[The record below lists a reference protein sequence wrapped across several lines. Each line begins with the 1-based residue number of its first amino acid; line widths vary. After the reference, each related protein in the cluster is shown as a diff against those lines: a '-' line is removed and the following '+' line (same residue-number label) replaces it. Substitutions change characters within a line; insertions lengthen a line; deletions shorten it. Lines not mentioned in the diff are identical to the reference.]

1 MTITLYGM
9 NGYREKY
16 IAGSTPELENIIKN
30 NKSYGEFMIN
40 AALLGIT
47 WGRIVSN
54 RSINYFFQRKAFQIL
69 GGLLSVSGKSKEKKK
84 VPVDDIIASALYWFG
99 EDRMNLEGLKFL
111 LKAYA
116 ESGIEYPEKRLSR
129 IVTKIGFENFL
140 YGSSVDFMTISGKKT
155 EKGDNAFFDHY
166 KCHGYEF
173 KTIDDLVE
181 TFETL
186 FPNGN
191 IVSKRLNTWTD
202 DRDGNTYRTV
212 RIKDTEWLATPIKFG
227 MDEDGM
233 IDRVEGYDRLK
244 DIIPYGWRLPSFDEA
259 VDLWPMKLNRWGGC
273 LSTAAL
279 IDKNSGWK
287 TNSSDFAMMD
297 GTRDEE
303 LGASGFAIPATHVGE
318 TRRDTV
324 CTFFLVREG
333 KVEPRYLSLLT
344 TEYPHRV
351 DIFGSKLTKEDHEKI
366 FSRACVLLCRTV
378 DIPGAL
384 Y

>member
-1 MTITLYGM
+1 MTITLYDM
-9 NGYREKY
+9 SKFREKY
-16 IAGSTPELENIIKN
+16 IASSTPELEHIIKN

-40 AALLGIT
+40 AALLGIP
-47 WGRIVSN
+47 WGRIVSD
-54 RSINYFFQRKAFQIL
+54 RSIKYFFQYKAFRIL
-69 GGLLSVSGKSKEKKK
+69 GGLLSVSGNSKERKK
-84 VPVDDIIASALYWFG
+84 VPVDDIIANALYMFG
-99 EDRMNLEGLKFL
+99 EDRLGLEGLKFL

-140 YGSSVDFMTISGKKT
+140 FGSSVDFITISCKKKNGNNT
-155 EKGDNAFFDHY
+155 FFNHY

-173 KTIDDLVE
+173 RTIDDLVE

-191 IVSKRLNTWTD
+191 IISKRLNTWTD
-202 DRDGNTYRTV
+202 DRDGNVYRTV

-227 MDEDGM
+227 MDEDGT
-233 IDRVEGYDRLK
+233 IDRIEGYDRLK
-244 DIIPYGWRLPSFDEA
+244 DIIPYGWRLPTLNET
-259 VDLWPMKLNRWGGC
+259 VDIWPMKLNRWGGY

-303 LGASGFAIPATHVGE
+303 LGASGFAIPTTHVGQ

-324 CTFFLVREG
+324 CTFFLVIDG
-333 KVEPRYLSLLT
+333 KVESRYLSLLT
-344 TEYPHRV
+344 TERPNRP
-351 DIFGSKLTKEDHEKI
+351 DTFDSNLTKEDREKI
-366 FSRACVLLCRTV
+366 FSRACVLLYRTV
-378 DIPGAL
+378 DNTGAL

>member
-1 MTITLYGM
+1 MTITLYNMGD
-9 NGYREKY
+9 YREKY
-16 IAGSTPELENIIKN
+16 TAKSTHELEYIIKN

-40 AALLGIT
+40 ATLLGIP
-47 WGRIVSN
+47 WGRIVSD
-54 RSINYFFQRKAFQIL
+54 RSINYFFQCKAFNIL

-84 VPVDDIIASALYWFG
+84 VPVDDIIASALYMFG
-99 EDRMNLEGLKFL
+99 EDRLGLEGLKLL

-116 ESGIEYPEKRLSR
+116 ESGVKNPEKRLSR

-140 YGSSVDFMTISGKKT
+140 YGSSVDFLTISGKKN
-155 EKGDNAFFDHY
+155 EKGGNALFNHY
-166 KCHGYEF
+166 ECHGYEF
-173 KTIDDLVE
+173 RTIDDLVE

-202 DRDGNTYRTV
+202 DRDGNIYKTV
-212 RIKDTEWLATPIKFG
+212 RVKDTEWLATPIKFG
-227 MDEDGM
+227 MDEDGT
-233 IDRVEGYDRLK
+233 IDRIEGYDHLK
-244 DIIPYGWRLPSFDEA
+244 DIIPRGWRLPTFNEV
-259 VDLWPMKLNRWGGC
+259 VDVWPMKLNRWGGY
-273 LSTAAL
+273 LSTAAI

-303 LGASGFAIPATHVGE
+303 LGASGFAIPATHVGQS
-318 TRRDTV
+318 RRDTV
-324 CTFFLVREG
+324 CTFFLVIDG
-333 KVEPRYLSLLT
+333 KIEPSYLSLLT
-344 TEYPHRV
+344 TEHPRRL
-351 DIFGSKLTKEDHEKI
+351 DTLDPNLTKEDHEKI

-378 DIPGAL
+378 DTTGAL